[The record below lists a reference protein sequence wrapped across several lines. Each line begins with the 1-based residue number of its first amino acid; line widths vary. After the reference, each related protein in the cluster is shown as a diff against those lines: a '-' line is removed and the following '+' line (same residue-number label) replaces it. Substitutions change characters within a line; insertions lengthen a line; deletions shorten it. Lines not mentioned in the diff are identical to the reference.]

1 MLGGKGGDVA
11 LLNQVRDAFGVD
23 DAVHQGCVDQV
34 GSIADAL
41 DAELVM
47 NLTGLRV
54 TLHAPGGDDEAAGSV
69 LAMVEVIA
77 PDSPEASSKRALAKK
92 LCKAVAATAS
102 SDHGSGDL
110 AKVRSLLA
118 EGADPNMHTGRRG
131 SAMSIAATLNQP
143 ALTTLLVEKGGDPSL
158 ERNSRLALSRFL
170 MGGSSGVFETV
181 PVKIVDGVARFPD
194 EFMIPIPAGA
204 ATPSKATLR
213 IEFWQTNASPPSAR
227 PSQTSAGGDGDD
239 DARRRTESP
248 PGGKRKA
255 VLRRFFR
262 SRARKAREAAQMG
275 RDGST
280 DADDDDDDN
289 ASSHTPPTKIVIEKG
304 GAMIAYMGAVRLD
317 VGDLALGK
325 PQDVKLSAVLAAQ
338 SALTAEV
345 TVRLSADL
353 SEIRRKRRKQHND
366 VLEVL
371 VVAAAREFWN
381 ENLDEVFADVDAFS
395 NHNKRMCALL
405 MFHSHQS
412 KSSERVPYILTI
424 TSCHIYVLTVVHFT
438 ILLSMLTRSY

>member
-1 MLGGKGGDVA
+1 
-11 LLNQVRDAFGVD
+11 
-23 DAVHQGCVDQV
+23 
-34 GSIADAL
+34 
-41 DAELVM
+41 
-47 NLTGLRV
+47 
-54 TLHAPGGDDEAAGSV
+54 
-69 LAMVEVIA
+69 
-77 PDSPEASSKRALAKK
+77 
-92 LCKAVAATAS
+92 
-102 SDHGSGDL
+102 
-110 AKVRSLLA
+110 
-118 EGADPNMHTGRRG
+118 
-131 SAMSIAATLNQP
+131 
-143 ALTTLLVEKGGDPSL
+143 
-158 ERNSRLALSRFL
+158 
-170 MGGSSGVFETV
+170 
-181 PVKIVDGVARFPD
+181 
-194 EFMIPIPAGA
+194 
-204 ATPSKATLR
+204 
-213 IEFWQTNASPPSAR
+213 
-227 PSQTSAGGDGDD
+227 
-239 DARRRTESP
+239 
-248 PGGKRKA
+248 
-255 VLRRFFR
+255 
-262 SRARKAREAAQMG
+262 MG

-381 ENLDEVFADVDAFS
+381 ENLDEVFAGVDAFS

>member
-1 MLGGKGGDVA
+1 MA
-11 LLNQVRDAFGVD
+11 LLDQVRDAFGVE

-47 NLTGLRV
+47 SLTGLRV
-54 TLHAPGGDDEAAGSV
+54 KVPTGARDGDSAAAGSV

-77 PDSPEASSKRALAKK
+77 PDSPEASSKRVLAKK

-102 SDHGSGDL
+102 SGSGDL
-110 AKVRSLLA
+110 TKVRSLLA
-118 EGADPNMHTGRRG
+118 EGADPNMHTGRQG

-194 EFMIPIPAGA
+194 EFMIPIPVGA
-204 ATPSKATLR
+204 ATPSNATLR
-213 IEFWQTNASPPSAR
+213 IEFWQTNASLPTAR
-227 PSQTSAGGDGDD
+227 PSQTSTGGDGDD
-239 DARRRTESP
+239 DARRRNESP

-262 SRARKAREAAQMG
+262 SRSRKAREAAQMG

-280 DADDDDDDN
+280 DADDGDDD
-289 ASSHTPPTKIVIEKG
+289 AAPSPTPPTKIVIEKD
-304 GAMIAYMGAVRLD
+304 GAMIAYVGAVRLD

-325 PQDVKLSAVLAAQ
+325 PQDVKLSATPAAQ
-338 SALTAEV
+338 GALMAEV

-381 ENLDEVFADVDAFS
+381 KNLDEVFAHAEAF
-395 NHNKRMCALL
+395 
-405 MFHSHQS
+405 
-412 KSSERVPYILTI
+412 VI
-424 TSCHIYVLTVVHFT
+424 
-438 ILLSMLTRSY
+438 